1 MVYYTTTTATVNA
14 VLGLAALEKHT
25 RSRSTASSGGGKRGA
40 EAHKKPRKL
49 RVCAL
54 LDKVEG
60 ALQLREHESLWGEGA
75 PISLTLICAA
85 EIHDDLYRQVRPRRD
100 PRCRTKRNPLL
111 THPGILGVLRVWRRV
126 HASAE

>member
-1 MVYYTTTTATVNA
+1 MTSSGM
-14 VLGLAALEKHT
+14 LGLAALEKHT
-25 RSRSTASSGGGKRGA
+25 RSRSTASSGGGA

-85 EIHDDLYRQVRPRRD
+85 EIHDDLYRQVRPRRGYHGAEQ
-100 PRCRTKRNPLL
+100 NV
-111 THPGILGVLRVWRRV
+111 IL
-126 HASAE
+126 S